1 MRSGTYPM
9 RREISCAVSTT
20 PRDTVSRRDPTMRG
34 SIPEMLHAPIT
45 ARAESKIGAPMQ
57 NV

>member
-1 MRSGTYPM
+1 M
-9 RREISCAVSTT
+9 RREISCAVWTT

-45 ARAESKIGAPMQ
+45 VREALKIGAPIQ